1 MQDRY
6 TLEYHPQRAQIQR
19 DILAGVPNTRIAK
32 KYSTSTVKISTD
44 AVRRYKQTKLP
55 MMLRHAELEEVDGI
69 VNRINEYLDTVEQF
83 YNSIRKVLDNP
94 ESPGEVCYYPT
105 AEEVKIKFFND
116 ATNKWEVDTLQHLLS
131 SIEKKAPIIK
141 GVYVNG
147 KDPREYLLRTAETL
161 NKQLE
166 TISRVKGYIAECGDT
181 TVNIAS
187 GNVED
192 IANIAREALAPYP
205 EALDAFVSALL
216 AEADKQDSE
225 AQKAATEGR

>member
-1 MQDRY
+1 MKSSY
-6 TLEYHPQRAQIQR
+6 SIEYHPKRAQIQR
-19 DILAGVPNTRIAK
+19 DIINGLPNSQVAK

-44 AVRRYKQTKLP
+44 AVRRYKLEKLP
-55 MMLRHAELEEVDGI
+55 MMLRHAELDEVDGI

-94 ESPGEVCYYPT
+94 DAPGEVCYYPT
-105 AEEVKIKFFND
+105 AEEVKVKYFND
-116 ATNKWEVDTLQHLLS
+116 ATNRWEVDTLQHLLNN
-131 SIEKKAPIIK
+131 IEKSTPMIK

-205 EALDAFVSALL
+205 GALDAFVNALL
-216 AEADKQDSE
+216 DEADKQDAE
-225 AQKAATEGR
+225 TQKALTERK